1 MDLELGSLSGGETK
15 MQVFY
20 HLVYEYQKGLRDLCL
35 FTCRDENEEKII
47 KALENQQIDYSICRI
62 TGNKI
67 NVFFGM
73 KACLDIIKQFSCEDL
88 NKLSHEE
95 DFILGMMLGYA
106 KPQQYVRFLTRVKQ
120 SETRTREQN
129 QVFANCQ

>member
-1 MDLELGSLSGGETK
+1 

-35 FTCRDENEEKII
+35 FTCSNALEEKIK
-47 KALENQQIDYSICRI
+47 KALDNQSIDCMICPI
-62 TGNKI
+62 KNDKI

-73 KACLDIIKQFSCEDL
+73 PACLEIIKQFSCEELD
-88 NKLSHEE
+88 KLTLEE

-106 KPQQYVRFLTRVKQ
+106 KPQQYERYLTRKQ
-120 SETRTREQN
+120 LC
-129 QVFANCQ
+129 A